1 MVKRF
6 LNCLVKNRWN
16 HWRKV
21 LAVSCRPIMGLVALM
36 NCFQRSRIKEAR
48 LLALGLDNAGK
59 TTLLKCLSGEDITNI
74 VPTQGFVLKSMLRA
88 DFKLIFWDISGQR
101 ALRPYWRNYFLRID
115 ALIYVV
121 DCVDRRRII
130 EAGEELMQILE
141 EEKLEKVP
149 LLVFANKQDSVFA
162 LPANEAHANNIK
174 HQRDGQGISYNN
186 Y

>member
-36 NCFQRSRIKEAR
+36 NCFQRSRIK
-48 LLALGLDNAGK
+48 
-59 TTLLKCLSGEDITNI
+59 
-74 VPTQGFVLKSMLRA
+74 GFVLKSMLRA

-162 LPANEAHANNIK
+162 LPANELAITMGLFTFLNRSWHMQACSAMTREGLHEGMEWLMYQLKIVT
-174 HQRDGQGISYNN
+174 
-186 Y
+186 